1 MQIQFKKTIINSQLN
16 SKRQKGAPL
25 SAPNSAYTKVDTFLL
40 HKLVQR
46 ITPAHSCTPA
56 DSRRTN
62 SSCGLSA
69 GHTRKGLILWKRLY
83 SIPRA
88 HYASFLAV
96 SHIQE
101 ERTNFRVD
109 AILAESVATGRVWD
123 SFVLLPR
130 ILGCWGSFTR
140 AFLPGRLVNNG

>member
-1 MQIQFKKTIINSQLN
+1 MQVF
-16 SKRQKGAPL
+16 
-25 SAPNSAYTKVDTFLL
+25 
-40 HKLVQR
+40 
-46 ITPAHSCTPA
+46 
-56 DSRRTN
+56 
-62 SSCGLSA
+62 
-69 GHTRKGLILWKRLY
+69 
-83 SIPRA
+83 
-88 HYASFLAV
+88 SFLAV

-140 AFLPGRLVNNG
+140 AFLPGRLVYISSLRSRHCPEHGPEAKKKKIYIFQKIAKRFPLVSKRRLSLLPRHGLSG